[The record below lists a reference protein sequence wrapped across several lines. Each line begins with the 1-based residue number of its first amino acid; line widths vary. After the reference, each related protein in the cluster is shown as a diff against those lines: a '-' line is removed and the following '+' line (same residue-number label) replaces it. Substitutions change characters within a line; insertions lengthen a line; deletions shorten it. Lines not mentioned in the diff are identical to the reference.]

1 MRKGVNISI
10 AAFVLLALVGTRASA
25 CTLVFPR
32 YDVGPSFTVRIAS
45 RNGHTFKNVRV
56 VLLANHGG
64 AKRVVLTDQRGLAQ
78 FNNLDV
84 GEYSLSTDMPD
95 SVDEAAIFVS
105 PGQASPEIR
114 LTWPWGRD
122 VSASAIRGK
131 LLDERTARPYSRLAL
146 QLIGFD
152 GKFISDSL
160 TNTDG
165 NFDFGTPSEG
175 LYFIRVQSRVKDG
188 YDPNGTIPLF
198 VTGKGSANVSLS
210 LSESSCGMA
219 YSDVCHSVIR
229 DVSRISGSLV
239 DPTGAEIP
247 GATIE
252 IFGLA
257 EKSRPKVS
265 GTSSRSGSF
274 VFETVAP
281 GDYEVVIRSPGFA
294 PVVMPIRL
302 NSAATNPIGKVRMSI
317 AGSTC
322 EWTSDQVQNR
332 PPITDDQEKL
342 DAKTY

>member
-1 MRKGVNISI
+1 MQKGANIWKVV
-10 AAFVLLALVGTRASA
+10 FVLLALIGTQALA

-32 YDVGPSFTVRIAS
+32 YDAGPSFTVRVAS
-45 RNGHTFKNVRV
+45 PNGHTFKNVRV

-64 AKRVVLTDQRGLAQ
+64 AKRVVLTDERGLAQ
-78 FNNLDV
+78 FNNLDL

-95 SVDEAAIFVS
+95 SGDEAAIFVS
-105 PGQASPEIR
+105 PGQASPDIK

-131 LLDERTARPYSRLAL
+131 LLDARTARPYSRLSL
-146 QLIGFD
+146 RLIGFN
-152 GKFISDSL
+152 GKSIADFV
-160 TNTDG
+160 TNTEG

-175 LYFIRVQSRVKDG
+175 LYFVQVQSRVKDG
-188 YDPNGTIPLF
+188 YDPSGMIPFL

-239 DPTGAEIP
+239 DSAGAEIP

-252 IFGLA
+252 LFSVA
-257 EKSRPKVS
+257 EESRPKIS
-265 GTSSRSGSF
+265 GTSSRDGSF
-274 VFETVAP
+274 AFESVAP
-281 GDYEVVIRSPGFA
+281 GDYEVVIRSLGFA
-294 PVVMPIRL
+294 PMFMSIRV
-302 NSAATNPIGKVRMSI
+302 NSAATNPIGKIRMSI

-322 EWTSDQVQNR
+322 ESDQAENR
-332 PPITDDQEKL
+332 EPVTDNQES
-342 DAKTY
+342 